1 MTDFDIEKAVSDEEK
16 RLKRQFNGI
25 DKKAKAVVLG
35 LIENAAFMRVQLR
48 ILKEDL
54 SENGVTE
61 SFKQSESQKP
71 YDRKRPQ
78 AELYNSMNTNYQKI
92 IKQLTDLL
100 PKEDKNPA
108 KGNKDDFFESF
119 VDGREDL

>member
-1 MTDFDIEKAVSDEEK
+1 MTEIDIEKAVSDEER

-25 DKKAKAVVLG
+25 DKKTKAVVLG
-35 LIENAAFMRVQLR
+35 LIESAAFIRVQLG
-48 ILKEDL
+48 ILGEDIK
-54 SENGVTE
+54 ENGVTE
-61 SFKQSESQKP
+61 KFSQSAGQKP

-100 PKEDKNPA
+100 PKPEAKTSGKSEDD
-108 KGNKDDFFESF
+108 GFMSF
-119 VDGREDL
+119 VHGREDL

>member
-1 MTDFDIEKAVSDEEK
+1 MIDFDIEKAVSDEEK

-48 ILKEDL
+48 MLKDDL

-100 PKEDKNPA
+100 PKEEKKNASA
-108 KGNKDDFFESF
+108 KEDNFVSF

>member
-48 ILKEDL
+48 ILKDDL

-100 PKEDKNPA
+100 PKPESKSSGKNA
-108 KGNKDDFFESF
+108 DDGFFGF
-119 VDGREDL
+119 VNGRENS

>member
-1 MTDFDIEKAVSDEEK
+1 MEKAVSDEEK

-48 ILKEDL
+48 ILKDDL

-100 PKEDKNPA
+100 PKEEKKPA
-108 KGNKDDFFESF
+108 KGKEDDFFNSF

>member
-1 MTDFDIEKAVSDEEK
+1 MTDIEVKNAVSKEQK
-16 RLKRQFNGI
+16 RLKRQFNAV
-25 DKKAKAVVLG
+25 DKKTQAVALG
-35 LIENAAFMRVQLR
+35 LIESAAFIGVQLK
-48 ILKEDL
+48 ILEDDIK
-54 SENGVTE
+54 ENGVTE
-61 SFKQSESQKP
+61 RFSQSAGQKP

-100 PKEDKNPA
+100 PKPDA
-108 KGNKDDFFESF
+108 KITTKGADDVFVRF

>member
-1 MTDFDIEKAVSDEEK
+1 MIDFDIEKAVSDEEK

-54 SENGVTE
+54 TENGVTE
-61 SFKQSESQKP
+61 MFKQSENQKP
-71 YDRKRPQ
+71 YERKRPQ

-100 PKEDKNPA
+100 PKPEAKTSGKSEDD
-108 KGNKDDFFESF
+108 GFMSF
-119 VDGREDL
+119 VHGREDL

>member
-1 MTDFDIEKAVSDEEK
+1 MIDFDIEKAVSDEEK

-35 LIENAAFMRVQLR
+35 LIENASFMRVQLR
-48 ILKEDL
+48 ILKDDL

-100 PKEDKNPA
+100 PKEERKTA
-108 KGNKDDFFESF
+108 KENEKDEFFSF
-119 VDGREDL
+119 ANSRDDL